1 MHRRLLAAI
10 ALALTLAGC
19 SSPASREAMAPKDIA
34 ISKHY
39 PHSLHV
45 QTLGGSDTS
54 GLDSSNIA
62 DADLKAAIEAAVVQS
77 KLFQSILQGSGA
89 DYELSVQIIS
99 LRRPLIGTTLTV
111 ELETGWS
118 LVRSAD
124 RTVVMRKSIQT
135 TGSASI
141 GDAFAFATRL
151 RLAVEIAA
159 RASISQGLTAIA
171 ALNI

>member
-1 MHRRLLAAI
+1 MGQPFLAAV
-10 ALALTLAGC
+10 ALTLMLAAC
-19 SSPASREAMAPKDIA
+19 SSPASREAMAPQNLTV
-34 ISKHY
+34 SKHFPY
-39 PHSLHV
+39 SLRV
-45 QTLGGSDTS
+45 QTLGGSETS

-62 DADLKAAIEAAVVQS
+62 DADLKAAIEDAVVQS
-77 KLFQSILQGSGA
+77 KLFKSIIQGSSG

-99 LRRPLIGTTLTV
+99 LRRPMIGTTLNV

-135 TGSASI
+135 TGTASV

-159 RASISQGLTAIA
+159 RAGISQGLAAIA
-171 ALNI
+171 ELNL